1 MSSNSRDNDLE
12 GSTLSPTEAFEKE
25 IIIDF
30 NIYGDDRNYYYDDK
44 DVRESFVCAVLA
56 ASAENRIY
64 SFIDS
69 VPQGFWNKYPD
80 MARKVGREP
89 TNPSAESFRG
99 ESKNQ
104 NNDEIVYM
112 ERQRGGDYEPIYSP
126 NMIRLNKII
135 YLWNNMEP
143 VSNIIKKV
151 REFEE
156 EFPGLAKSL
165 KNDLEDKIKNHDK
178 LFLGSKAFGYVLPSG
193 RTLQD
198 LKSFHENVSNMLD
211 KP

>member
-1 MSSNSRDNDLE
+1 
-12 GSTLSPTEAFEKE
+12 
-25 IIIDF
+25 
-30 NIYGDDRNYYYDDK
+30 
-44 DVRESFVCAVLA
+44 
-56 ASAENRIY
+56 
-64 SFIDS
+64 
-69 VPQGFWNKYPD
+69 

-89 TNPSAESFRG
+89 TNPSAESFRRI
-99 ESKNQ
+99 KNQ

-165 KNDLEDKIKNHDK
+165 KDDLEDKIKNHDK
-178 LFLGSKAFGYVLPSG
+178 LFMGSKAFSYVLPSG